1 MRNSLI
7 LLIFLGFL
15 GCARFQQ
22 AAAPAVPSPTNASA
36 QAQVTDATTA
46 NATPANAT
54 PANVAPASVEC
65 SDGTA
70 APSLAACL
78 NNMARA
84 RLPSSQQVESNPAG
98 AAR

>member
-36 QAQVTDATTA
+36 QAQVTDATT
-46 NATPANAT
+46 TNAT
-54 PANVAPASVEC
+54 PANVAPANVEC
-65 SDGTA
+65 SDGTT
-70 APSLAACL
+70 APSLAGCL

-98 AAR
+98 TAH

>member
-36 QAQVTDATTA
+36 QAQVTDATT
-46 NATPANAT
+46 TNAT
-54 PANVAPASVEC
+54 PANVEC
-65 SDGTA
+65 SDGTT
-70 APSLAACL
+70 APSLAGCL

-98 AAR
+98 TAH

>member
-15 GCARFQQ
+15 GCARFPQ
-22 AAAPAVPSPTNASA
+22 AAAPAVPSPSNANASA

-46 NATPANAT
+46 NATPAN
-54 PANVAPASVEC
+54 VAPANVEC
-65 SDGTA
+65 SDGTT

-84 RLPSSQQVESNPAG
+84 RLPASQQVENNPTG

>member
-15 GCARFQQ
+15 GCARIQQ
-22 AAAPAVPSPTNASA
+22 TAAPAVPSPTNASA
-36 QAQVTDATTA
+36 QAQVTDAT
-46 NATPANAT
+46 PANAT
-54 PANVAPASVEC
+54 PANVAPANVEC
-65 SDGTA
+65 SDGTT
-70 APSLAACL
+70 APSLAGCL

>member
-36 QAQVTDATTA
+36 QAQVTDAT
-46 NATPANAT
+46 PANAT
-54 PANVAPASVEC
+54 TANVAPASVEC

>member
-15 GCARFQQ
+15 GCTRFQQ

-36 QAQVTDATTA
+36 QAQVTDAT
-46 NATPANAT
+46 PAS
-54 PANVAPASVEC
+54 VAPANVEC
-65 SDGTA
+65 SDGTT

-84 RLPSSQQVESNPAG
+84 RLPSSQQVESNPTG

>member
-15 GCARFQQ
+15 GCARFPQ
-22 AAAPAVPSPTNASA
+22 AAAPAVPSPSNANASA
-36 QAQVTDATTA
+36 QAQVTDAT
-46 NATPANAT
+46 
-54 PANVAPASVEC
+54 PANVSPANVEC
-65 SDGTA
+65 SDGTS

-84 RLPSSQQVESNPAG
+84 RLPASQQADSNPAG

>member
-15 GCARFQQ
+15 GCTRFQQ
-22 AAAPAVPSPTNASA
+22 AAAPAVPSPTNALA
-36 QAQVTDATTA
+36 QAQVTDAT
-46 NATPANAT
+46 PANVA

-84 RLPSSQQVESNPAG
+84 RLPSSQQVDSNPAG

>member
-15 GCARFQQ
+15 GCARFPQ
-22 AAAPAVPSPTNASA
+22 AAAPAVPSPSNANASA
-36 QAQVTDATTA
+36 QAQVTDAT
-46 NATPANAT
+46 PAN
-54 PANVAPASVEC
+54 VEC
-65 SDGTA
+65 SDGTS

-84 RLPSSQQVESNPAG
+84 RLPASQQVDSNPAG

>member
-46 NATPANAT
+46 NATPAN
-54 PANVAPASVEC
+54 VAPASVEC

>member
-15 GCARFQQ
+15 GCARIQQ

-36 QAQVTDATTA
+36 QTQVTD
-46 NATPANAT
+46 ATPANAT
-54 PANVAPASVEC
+54 PASVAPANVEC
-65 SDGTA
+65 SDGTT
-70 APSLAACL
+70 APSLSGCL

>member
-36 QAQVTDATTA
+36 QAQVTDATT
-46 NATPANAT
+46 TNAT
-54 PANVAPASVEC
+54 PANVAPANVEC
-65 SDGTA
+65 SDGTT
-70 APSLAACL
+70 APSLAGCL